1 MIKFQLKGGCDLTRG
16 TRGKTH
22 LQAAFKLAH
31 LAAGGRLNLLSGE
44 MPAQKKARF
53 TVNLAFKQVA

>member
-1 MIKFQLKGGCDLTRG
+1 M
-16 TRGKTH
+16 
-22 LQAAFKLAH
+22 
-31 LAAGGRLNLLSGE
+31 LSGE